1 MDTNNKNIAKSWPVL
16 VVFLLLVLAI
26 TWVFTDKSIN
36 NTQKSHITAHFAAEY
51 DAVAHGPMTL
61 ETIVKYARTWGPTLT
76 QWYGKQTPDLTFS
89 DLDGKTH
96 KLSEYAGKDVLVLFW
111 GTWCPPCRAE
121 IPDLIELRKQ
131 KSSEELAIIAI
142 SEENRNLLKRFA
154 ATNKL
159 NYTVASL
166 TAAPAMPFSDVRAL
180 PTSFYIDKQRNLK
193 FAAEGAVSMAEIIA
207 IFKAE
212 K

>member
-1 MDTNNKNIAKSWPVL
+1 MAANNKNIAKSWPVL

-26 TWVFTDKSIN
+26 TWVFTDESIN
-36 NTQKSHITAHFAAEY
+36 NTQKSHITAHSAIEY
-51 DAVAHGPMTL
+51 DAVTHGPVTL
-61 ETIVKYARTWGPTLT
+61 ETIVKYARIWGPIST
-76 QWYGKQTPDLTFS
+76 QWYGKQAPDLTFS

-96 KLSEYAGKDVLVLFW
+96 KLSEYAGKNVLVLFW
-111 GTWCPPCRAE
+111 ATWCPPCRIE

-142 SEENRNLLKRFA
+142 SDENRSQLKRFVA
-154 ATNKL
+154 ANKL

-166 TAAPAMPFSDVRAL
+166 TAAPAKPFSDVRAF
-180 PTSFYIDKQRNLK
+180 PTSFYIDKQRNFK
-193 FAAEGAVSMAEIIA
+193 FAAEGVVSIAEIVA